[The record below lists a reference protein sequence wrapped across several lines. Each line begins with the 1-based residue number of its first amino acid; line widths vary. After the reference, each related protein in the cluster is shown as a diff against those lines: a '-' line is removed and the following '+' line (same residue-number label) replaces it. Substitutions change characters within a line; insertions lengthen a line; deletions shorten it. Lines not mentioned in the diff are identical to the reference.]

1 MTKVREF
8 FQKQSAVFTT
18 IIALIVA
25 LLVVAIL
32 LLATGRNPIDAF
44 YYFLRGSFGN
54 VFNAADTFSRVV
66 PLSIAGI
73 GFLIGAQCAV
83 FNVGIEGQLLLGA
96 LASAIVG
103 YIIKVPKF
111 IHLPLMLLT
120 GSLVGGLYALI
131 PAWLKTYR
139 KVNEILSTIMLN
151 YPAFFFTHYMVV
163 KVLPIEGVV
172 PATPF
177 IEETARFV
185 TLIEDTRLHGGI
197 IVAVLVAVLAYFL
210 LYKTSLGYEMRAVGK
225 NQSAARFHGIH
236 VEKRMIL
243 AFFLSGAMAGLA
255 GAVEVAGVHYRF
267 LDQFSPGY
275 GYDSITVAMVGLL
288 NPFGVLISATL
299 FGALKTG
306 ILDMAVYTEI
316 PRQLATLINGIVVL
330 FIAAKSMIESGYLK
344 VLRIG
349 QIYDEEK
356 ESAE

>member
-1 MTKVREF
+1 MSKIREF
-8 FQKQSAVFTT
+8 LRKQSAVFTT
-18 IIALIVA
+18 IIALFFA
-25 LLVVAIL
+25 LLVVAL
-32 LLATGRNPIDAF
+32 LLISTGRNPIDAF
-44 YYFLRGSFGN
+44 YYFVRGSFGN
-54 VFNAADTFSRVV
+54 VFNAADTLSRVV
-66 PLSIAGI
+66 PLSIAGM

-103 YIIKVPKF
+103 YVIKVPKI
-111 IHLPLMLLT
+111 IHLPLMLLA
-120 GSLVGGLYALI
+120 GALVGGLYALI

-151 YPAFFFTHYMVV
+151 YPAFFFTHWMVV

-177 IEETARFV
+177 IEESARFV
-185 TLIEDTRLHGGI
+185 NLVENTRLHGGI
-197 IVAVLVAVLAYFL
+197 IVAALVAVLVYIL
-210 LYKTSLGYEMRAVGK
+210 LYKTALGYEMRAVGK

-243 AFFLSGAMAGLA
+243 AFFLSGALAGLA

-306 ILDMAVYTEI
+306 ILDMSVYTEI
-316 PRQLATLINGIVVL
+316 PRQLATLINGIVVP

-344 VLRIG
+344 VLKIG
-349 QIYDEEK
+349 QVYGEEK
-356 ESAE
+356 ESTE

>member
-1 MTKVREF
+1 MSKIREF
-8 FQKQSAVFTT
+8 LRKQSAVFTT
-18 IIALIVA
+18 IIALFFSLMLVA
-25 LLVVAIL
+25 LLL
-32 LLATGRNPIDAF
+32 LSTGRNPIEAF
-44 YYFLRGSFGN
+44 YYFIRGSFGN
-54 VFNAADTFSRVV
+54 VFNAADTLSRVV
-66 PLSIAGI
+66 PLTIAGI

-103 YIIKVPKF
+103 YIIKLPKA
-111 IHLPLMLLT
+111 IHLPFMLLT
-120 GSLVGGLYALI
+120 GALAGGLYALI

-151 YPAFFFTHYMVV
+151 YPAFFFTHFLVV

-177 IEETARFV
+177 IEESARFV
-185 TLIEDTRLHGGI
+185 NLVESTRLHGGV
-197 IVAVLVAVLAYFL
+197 IVTALVVVLVYIL
-210 LYKTSLGYEMRAVGK
+210 LYKTALGYEMRAVGK

-288 NPFGVLISATL
+288 NPFGVLVSATL

-306 ILDMAVYTEI
+306 ILDMAVYSEI

-344 VLRIG
+344 VLKIG
-349 QIYDEEK
+349 QVYGEGK
-356 ESAE
+356 ESEE